1 MRTGLGVK
9 DHLVTGWSLSADEA
23 DPWSCLTS
31 RPSPWLGLEEPRP
44 STLALRAAAGV
55 PHYALCVKQAHQTIQ
70 AIIVFIGVS
79 HLFNLYYLFT
89 HDMYM

>member
-1 MRTGLGVK
+1 MVL
-9 DHLVTGWSLSADEA
+9 
-23 DPWSCLTS
+23 PNITS
-31 RPSPWLGLEEPRP
+31 EPRLGLEEPRP

-79 HLFNLYYLFT
+79 HLFIWWRLWS
-89 HDMYM
+89 